1 MLLGSAL
8 SLVSSIT
15 LMASVLALHFGSY
28 TAAYYIL
35 RKVLDR
41 KMTFSKF
48 IQDELLDMTTNNF
61 VVLAF
66 SAILLIVA
74 VGLFFAVVLPIYA
87 TYIINVLI
95 VFSFVSFGIS
105 LGSII
110 VFRKDTGGTIPL
122 RGLPATIVGWGI
134 ILLSLTCLI
143 FILKNL

>member
-1 MLLGSAL
+1 
-8 SLVSSIT
+8 
-15 LMASVLALHFGSY
+15 
-28 TAAYYIL
+28 
-35 RKVLDR
+35 
-41 KMTFSKF
+41 MTFSKF